1 MSSGRSNKSY
11 YIHYY
16 NHREDPNIPFPNIV
30 YPNPPPPPLIN
41 KYCDCRIMS
50 IRKQVKSGRNMGRLF
65 YSCSKFGTSMHDDRC
80 NFFCWEEP
88 RIIKTP
94 LKYSK
99 RKRSLNNPFSR
110 KSKEDNYSNT
120 EITSS
125 QHLSTQTLP
134 QLRKENN
141 THTTPLRPLPMQT
154 TLTQIFNSSKSNRNY
169 EISSTPILVDKKVDQ
184 VQQSNER
191 IQDIDNDTCNY
202 VKSLEKKLEEIKGEL
217 DKTKLE
223 YNELENS
230 NKILKR
236 KLRDEEERNESL
248 VKSNKRLRKDL
259 DKNKKNIKSYT
270 KG

>member
-41 KYCDCRIMS
+41 KYCDCRIIS
-50 IRKQVKSGRNMGRLF
+50 IRKQVKSGRNIGRLF
-65 YSCSKFGTSMHDDRC
+65 YSCSKFGTSMHDERC

-99 RKRSLNNPFSR
+99 RKKSLNNYFSR
-110 KSKEDNYSNT
+110 KSKETNT

-125 QHLSTQTLP
+125 QHSSTQTLP
-134 QLRKENN
+134 QLHKENN
-141 THTTPLRPLPMQT
+141 TYTTPLRPLPMQ

-191 IQDIDNDTCNY
+191 IQDIDHNY
-202 VKSLEKKLEEIKGEL
+202 VKALEKKLEEIKGEL

-223 YNELENS
+223 YNDLENS
-230 NKILKR
+230 NKFLKR
-236 KLRDEEERNESL
+236 RNDSL

-259 DKNKKNIKSYT
+259 DESKKKSYA
-270 KG
+270 KGK

>member
-99 RKRSLNNPFSR
+99 RKRSLNNPFSK

-141 THTTPLRPLPMQT
+141 THTTPLRPLPTQT

-184 VQQSNER
+184 
-191 IQDIDNDTCNY
+191 
-202 VKSLEKKLEEIKGEL
+202 KLEEIKGEL

-248 VKSNKRLRKDL
+248 IKSNKRLRKDL
-259 DKNKKNIKSYT
+259 DENKKNIKSYT